1 MILSVSRIFL
11 KDPLVS
17 LGAILVPVLVR
28 SEFSTFIRN
37 MVVIFDIQ
45 PLNSISY

>member
-17 LGAILVPVLVR
+17 LVSLSAILVPVLVR

-37 MVVIFDIQ
+37 MVVVIFDI
-45 PLNSISY
+45 